1 MECGMTFSGFQDI
14 KVGDFIECFTLEAVA
29 RTL

>member
-1 MECGMTFSGFQDI
+1 MAFQGFQDI
-14 KVGDFIECFTLEAVA
+14 QEGDIIECFTIEEVK

>member
-1 MECGMTFSGFQDI
+1 MECGMAFSGFQDI
-14 KVGDFIECFTLEAVA
+14 QEGDTIECFTLEEVK

>member
-1 MECGMTFSGFQDI
+1 MAFAGFQDI
-14 KVGDFIECFTLEAVA
+14 KAGDFIECFTVEEVA